1 VETSGEN
8 ANKSIDLEHALQVG
22 LKACSLGREVL
33 LKYIGNLQHI
43 SEKFEAGLV
52 SEADKE
58 SEKIISDHLKKN
70 FPAVEFLG
78 EESSYEG
85 AKVQGESAWTPAGPQ
100 GRWILDPLDGTTNYI
115 HQFPFFC
122 ISLGLEINGQMQV
135 AVIDCPKMGETY
147 TAIRGKGAFLNG
159 QRLRISSTSQL
170 KDALLATGFVAEK
183 QDVIQEQIRIFSDVV
198 HKCRGL
204 RRAGAAALDLALVA
218 RGVFDG
224 FWERN
229 LQPWDSAA
237 GMLLVEEAGGKVVT
251 YRGKQYTPYKNSII
265 AGNARVVAEL
275 VKTLSPHLS
284 VASD

>member
-1 VETSGEN
+1 METSGEN
-8 ANKSIDLEHALQVG
+8 NANSVDLGRALHVG
-22 LKACSLGREVL
+22 LKACRLGREVL

-43 SEKFEAGLV
+43 SEKFQAGLV

-58 SEKIISDHLKKN
+58 SEKVISDYLRKN
-70 FPAVEFLG
+70 FPSIEFLG

-85 AKVQGESAWTPAGPQ
+85 AKVQLTSAGAR

-115 HQFPFFC
+115 HQFPIFC
-122 ISLGLEINGQMQV
+122 ISLGLEINGEIQV

-147 TAIRGKGAFLNG
+147 TAVRGQGAFMNG
-159 QRLRISSTSQL
+159 KRLQISSASGL

-183 QDVIQEQIRIFSDVV
+183 QKVIEEQLRIFSDIVY
-198 HKCRGL
+198 KCRGV
-204 RRAGAAALDLALVA
+204 RRPGAAAYDLALVA

-251 YRGKQYTPYKNSII
+251 YRGKKYNPYKNSII
-265 AGNARVVAEL
+265 AGNANVVAEL
-275 VKTLSPHLS
+275 QKTLAPYLS
-284 VASD
+284 EETD

>member
-1 VETSGEN
+1 VETFGESS
-8 ANKSIDLEHALQVG
+8 NKSIDLEKALRVG
-22 LKACSLGREVL
+22 LRACRLGREVL
-33 LKYIGNLQHI
+33 LKYIGNLQHV

-58 SEKIISDHLKKN
+58 SEKIISSELRKN
-70 FPAVEFLG
+70 FPDIEFLG

-85 AKVQGESAWTPAGPQ
+85 SKVQGAAPWTPAGPK

-115 HQFPFFC
+115 HQFPIFC
-122 ISLGLEINGQMQV
+122 ISLGLEVNGQTQV

-147 TAIRGKGAFLNG
+147 TAIRGQGAFMNG
-159 QRLRISSTSQL
+159 QRLRISPTTQL

-183 QDVIQEQIRIFSDVV
+183 QIVIEEQLKIFADVV
-198 HKCRGL
+198 HKCRGI
-204 RRAGAAALDLALVA
+204 RRPGAAAYDLALVA

-237 GMLLVEEAGGKVVT
+237 GILLVEEAGGKVVT

-265 AGNARVVAEL
+265 AGNALVVDKLAKIISPYLSAE
-275 VKTLSPHLS
+275 
-284 VASD
+284 SD

>member
-8 ANKSIDLEHALQVG
+8 SANSIDLGRALHVG
-22 LKACSLGREVL
+22 LKACRLGREVL

-43 SEKFEAGLV
+43 SEKFQAGLV

-58 SEKIISDHLKKN
+58 SEKVISDYLRKN
-70 FPAVEFLG
+70 FPSTEFLG

-85 AKVQGESAWTPAGPQ
+85 AKVQLTSAGAQ

-115 HQFPFFC
+115 HQFPIFC
-122 ISLGLEINGQMQV
+122 ISLGLEINGEIQV

-147 TAIRGKGAFLNG
+147 TAIRGQGAFMNG
-159 QRLRISSTSQL
+159 KRLSVSSASGL

-183 QDVIQEQIRIFSDVV
+183 QKVIEEQLRIFSDIVY
-198 HKCRGL
+198 KARGV
-204 RRAGAAALDLALVA
+204 RRPGAAAYDLALVA

-237 GMLLVEEAGGKVVT
+237 GLLLVEEAGGKVVT
-251 YRGKQYTPYKNSII
+251 YRGKKYNPYKNSII
-265 AGNARVVAEL
+265 AGNANVVDEL
-275 VKTLSPHLS
+275 QKTLAPYLS
-284 VASD
+284 EETD